1 MTEKDYDVVILGS
14 GIAGLSGALA
24 AYELGLQPIVLEKA
38 SLLGGGTVNSYGL
51 IWVGLNHLASAA
63 GLNDN
68 RDDVIAYMHFLSGGF
83 LDEARML
90 TFVDRGHEAL
100 RFFERCG
107 VRFRLVRGITDH
119 YFGTAPGTRASGRSL
134 EVELISGFEL
144 GDWRE
149 RVLTPHDVPC
159 FVTAEEQV
167 AWGGINNFS
176 RWDVDLVRERKERD
190 MRGKGL
196 GLICHFLNAL
206 RTRRVPVL
214 TNQHVER
221 LAFENKRVTGVV
233 MRSGETIAARKGVI
247 IATGGYSANA
257 EMSRDFEQI
266 PGIDQE
272 PDSLSLASLTGD
284 GLVFGAEIGG
294 ILHKIQNSLRVMLSY
309 TIASDVA
316 GQPGT
321 CVHAGIVELCSPHT
335 MVVNKYGKR
344 FADETFVQGIVPELR
359 YLDPKRHEYPNLPAF
374 LIFDSQ
380 YLNAYS
386 FANQLA
392 GDPAPKSVP
401 CAATLSELGAKLG
414 IDSDALVA
422 TTERFNG
429 FAHAGVDPDFH
440 RGENQWKLASA
451 KAQRGTNEVGPNA
464 VGTNTV
470 GGNASLGTIE
480 KPPFYG
486 VELHPTGS
494 ASVGLLADSNGQVI
508 HQRRHAIPG
517 LYASGNVAAT
527 TEHGVGYQAGLSL
540 ASSMTFSYLAIRHM
554 MANT

>member
-1 MTEKDYDVVILGS
+1 MAADQAYDVVVLGS

-24 AYELGLQPIVLEKA
+24 AHELGLKAIVLEKA
-38 SLLGGGTVNSYGL
+38 SKLGGGTTNSYGL
-51 IWVGLNHLASAA
+51 IWVGQNHLAQAA
-63 GLNDN
+63 GYDDS
-68 RDDVIAYMHFLSGGF
+68 REDVIAYMRFLSGGF
-83 LDEARML
+83 LDEKRMQ
-90 TFVDRGHEAL
+90 TFVDCGHEAI
-100 RFFERCG
+100 RFFEGCG
-107 VRFRLVRGITDH
+107 VRFRVVRGLTDH
-119 YFGTAPGTRASGRSL
+119 YFGTAPGTRAAGRSL
-134 EVELISGFEL
+134 EVELISGHDL

-167 AWGGINNFS
+167 TWGGINNFS
-176 RWDVDLVRERKERD
+176 RWDQDLVRERKARD

-206 RTRRVPVL
+206 RVRGVPVL
-214 TNQHVER
+214 TNQQVDR
-221 LAFENKRVTGVV
+221 LAVEAGRVTGVI
-233 MRSGETIAARKGVI
+233 MASGERITGRKGVI
-247 IATGGYSANA
+247 VGTGGYSANA

-284 GLVFGAEIGG
+284 GLVLGAEIGG

-309 TIASDVA
+309 TIPPDE
-316 GQPGT
+316 PGRPGL

-344 FADETFVQGIVPELR
+344 FADETFFQGIVPQLR
-359 YLDPKRHEYPNLPAF
+359 YLDPMKHEYPNLPAF

-380 YLNAYS
+380 YLKRFS
-386 FANQLA
+386 FANQPV
-392 GDPAPKSVP
+392 GSDVP
-401 CAATLSELGAKLG
+401 RTVPRATTLLELGHKLG
-414 IDSDALVA
+414 IDADALVKSA
-422 TTERFNG
+422 ARFNG
-429 FAHAGVDPDFH
+429 FVHAGADPDFR

-451 KAQRGTNEVGPNA
+451 KAPR
-464 VGTNTV
+464 

-480 KPPFYG
+480 EPPFYG

-508 HQRRHAIPG
+508 HQRRRPIPG

-540 ASSMTFSYLAIRHM
+540 ASSMTFSYLAVRHM
-554 MANT
+554 IASQ